1 MASHDIGPIR
11 PAVTGTARLNPAP
24 GAHGAAPQKAP
35 VSLGVGGAL
44 ALSDALD
51 PGAPPVDA
59 DRVAEIRKA
68 IEQGTYPL
76 VPHRIADAMIAAG
89 YMLRTGK

>member
-1 MASHDIGPIR
+1 MASHEIGPIR
-11 PAVTGTARLNPAP
+11 PVFTGATRLNPAA
-24 GAHGAAPQKAP
+24 GATSAPARPAPAAA
-35 VSLGVGGAL
+35 GGL
-44 ALSDALD
+44 ALSDALE
-51 PGAPPVDA
+51 PGAPPVDVE
-59 DRVAEIRKA
+59 RVAEIRKA

>member
-1 MASHDIGPIR
+1 MATHDIGPIR
-11 PAVTGTARLNPAP
+11 PVFTGDIRPTPLRTGPDITS
-24 GAHGAAPQKAP
+24 QKAP
-35 VSLGVGGAL
+35 AASGL

-68 IEQGTYPL
+68 IEDGTYPL
-76 VPHRIADAMIAAG
+76 VPQKIADAMIAASF
-89 YMLRTGK
+89 MLRTEK